1 MKINKNTVTLKAHEI
16 IFLFDLD
23 VDFGNMTNYQFNNY
37 KKALK
42 LLRELKQQL
51 KEHRAAN
58 AKEGD

>member
-23 VDFGNMTNYQFNNY
+23 VDFGNMTNYQFDNY
-37 KKALK
+37 KKALN

-51 KEHRAAN
+51 KKHSAMNVA
-58 AKEGD
+58 EGD